1 MLPYLVGADLVNTGL
16 AAVLS
21 FSDRVIYPSY
31 AAGPR
36 VFGIS
41 ALRDQAAAGALMWVI
56 GSIFYLVPLAA
67 IAIRL
72 LSPQSRRPAAV
83 TLRQGS
89 IAVPHSGR
97 RFDLLNLPLIGRL
110 LRWRYGRMALQ
121 SVAFAAAVLVIADG
135 FLGHSMGAMNLA
147 GVLPWT
153 YVRAFGVIALLV
165 LGNIFCLSCPFMLP
179 RELGHRL
186 GLARFRWPRWLRSKW
201 IAIALLILF
210 FWSYEAFAI
219 WDHPQRTAWLL
230 IAYFAAAFLV
240 DTFFRGAN
248 FCKYICPLGQ
258 FNFAGSLFSPFTLE
272 AKSHSTCER
281 CTTHDCIAGN
291 AQQRGCELQLYMP
304 QKAGNMDCTL
314 CMDCV
319 KACPHDNIGLFA
331 IAPVHD
337 ILRDPVRSSIG
348 KFSSRIDIAALV
360 LVLVLA
366 AFVNAW
372 WMVTPGTLGKYLALA
387 VLLAAAAA
395 ALSFAN
401 RSTKKELFCRFSQAL
416 LPLGLAMW
424 AAHLLFHLI
433 TGWATLDPAL
443 HQAAADLGWHLF
455 APAHWRME
463 QPLLPANTLLSVQLL
478 LLDAGLLLTLYLGW
492 RLARQWATSAGR
504 AAPADA
510 AVGNHGGCSVWCG
523 RLDHAPTDADARRH
537 DEPMKALYPLAAF
550 LMLTMGATAARA
562 DGGAMLLHQDAGAFT
577 ITLFA
582 APQPLHTGDADLSV
596 MVQDRSNGEVLLDP
610 VIDLTVAPATA
621 RRNAANRSARERAG
635 EQSALAGIHGA
646 FLQRRQVAHS
656 AGRSPGQR
664 HSAAEHGVHRRARS
678 LPRYPGMV
686 LCSAACGHH
695 LVIRHPPG
703 FEASVRGEGSMIH
716 APNPLIA
723 MGVVASTAATDAVY
737 VLFTA
742 AVSARRRVVAASWS
756 SVWYLLSAF
765 AVISYTGNP
774 IYVAFAAIGS
784 WLGAFGAVTW
794 LGTAAKPHT

>member
-1 MLPYLVGADLVNTGL
+1 V
-16 AAVLS
+16 
-21 FSDRVIYPSY
+21 
-31 AAGPR
+31 
-36 VFGIS
+36 
-41 ALRDQAAAGALMWVI
+41 
-56 GSIFYLVPLAA
+56 
-67 IAIRL
+67 
-72 LSPQSRRPAAV
+72 
-83 TLRQGS
+83 
-89 IAVPHSGR
+89 
-97 RFDLLNLPLIGRL
+97 
-110 LRWRYGRMALQ
+110 
-121 SVAFAAAVLVIADG
+121 VIADG

-153 YVRAFGVIALLV
+153 YVRVFGVIGLLV
-165 LGNIFCLSCPFMLP
+165 LGNLFCLSCPFMLP
-179 RELGHRL
+179 REVGHRV

-230 IAYFAAAFLV
+230 IAYFAGAFLV

-258 FNFAGSLFSPFTLE
+258 FNFAGSLLSPFTLE
-272 AKSHSTCER
+272 RKSHATCER

-348 KFSSRIDIAALV
+348 KYSARIDIAAVILV
-360 LVLVLA
+360 IVFA

-372 WMVTPGTLGKYLALA
+372 WMVTPAALGKYLALA
-387 VLLAAAAA
+387 VLLTAAAA

-424 AAHLLFHLI
+424 VAHLLFHLI

-455 APAHWRME
+455 APTQWRME

-504 AAPADA
+504 A
-510 AVGNHGGCSVWCG
+510 
-523 RLDHAPTDADARRH
+523 
-537 DEPMKALYPLAAF
+537 
-550 LMLTMGATAARA
+550 
-562 DGGAMLLHQDAGAFT
+562 
-577 ITLFA
+577 
-582 APQPLHTGDADLSV
+582 
-596 MVQDRSNGEVLLDP
+596 VLLLLP
-610 VIDLTVAPATA
+610 WATMVGVA
-621 RRNAANRSARERAG
+621 
-635 EQSALAGIHGA
+635 
-646 FLQRRQVAHS
+646 
-656 AGRSPGQR
+656 
-664 HSAAEHGVHRRARS
+664 
-678 LPRYPGMV
+678 Y
-686 LCSAACGHH
+686 
-695 LVIRHPPG
+695 
-703 FEASVRGEGSMIH
+703 
-716 APNPLIA
+716 A
-723 MGVVASTAATDAVY
+723 MGVWIMLQPMQMRGVMM
-737 VLFTA
+737 
-742 AVSARRRVVAASWS
+742 
-756 SVWYLLSAF
+756 
-765 AVISYTGNP
+765 NP
-774 IYVAFAAIGS
+774 
-784 WLGAFGAVTW
+784 
-794 LGTAAKPHT
+794 